1 MELAGLGSIPPYALY
16 CYMSNEA
23 YTTCAI
29 YCLGAM
35 RWQITA
41 QRLCV
46 LEHRP
51 LLSELLY
58 DRTNLKREENKA
70 IESKVEITN
79 TSNAE
84 KDQHTQ
90 LVDFQA
96 AEGSFRQP
104 TAAEVSVLTF
114 WKLRYA
120 RSRTQELSNE
130 FARLLNRGSSLE

>member
-1 MELAGLGSIPPYALY
+1 M
-16 CYMSNEA
+16 
-23 YTTCAI
+23 
-29 YCLGAM
+29 
-35 RWQITA
+35 
-41 QRLCV
+41 

-58 DRTNLKREENKA
+58 DRTNLKREEGKA

-84 KDQHTQ
+84 KDQQ
-90 LVDFQA
+90 PQLSLVDFQA

-104 TAAEVSVLTF
+104 TPAELSILTF
-114 WKLRYA
+114 WKLCYA
-120 RSRTQELSNE
+120 RSHEQELSNE

>member
-1 MELAGLGSIPPYALY
+1 
-16 CYMSNEA
+16 
-23 YTTCAI
+23 
-29 YCLGAM
+29 
-35 RWQITA
+35 
-41 QRLCV
+41 V

-58 DRTNLKREENKA
+58 DRTNLKREESKA

-79 TSNAE
+79 TLNAE

-90 LVDFQA
+90 LSLVDLQA

-104 TAAEVSVLTF
+104 TAAEVSILTF
-114 WKLRYA
+114 CKLRYA
-120 RSRTQELSNE
+120 CSRAQELSNE